1 MAGRPRK
8 NTKPRIDIGAK
19 RGAYVLKEDKTGRT
33 IKENPALKGFWSTH
47 KVEDIMSLSP
57 KELDKIIDEWLVNYE
72 ASQLKRN
79 SSWWYPFMH
88 YDPKPKVKKEKKIN
102 KSFNSTFVFKKV
114 I

>member
-8 NTKPRIDIGAK
+8 NTSPRSDIGAK
-19 RGAYVLKEDKTGRT
+19 RAPYVLKEDKTGRT
-33 IKENPALKGFWSTH
+33 VKENPALKAFWSTH
-47 KVEDIMSLSP
+47 KVADMMLLSP
-57 KELDKIIDEWLVNYE
+57 RELDNIIGEWLIKYE

-79 SSWWYPFMH
+79 SSWWYPLMH